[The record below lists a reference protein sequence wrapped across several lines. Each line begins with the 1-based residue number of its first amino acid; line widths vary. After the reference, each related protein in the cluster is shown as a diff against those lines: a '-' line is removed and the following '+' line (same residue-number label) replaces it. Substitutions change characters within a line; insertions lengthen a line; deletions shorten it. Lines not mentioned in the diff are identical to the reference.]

1 MIQGGIFITNFD
13 LLFSRKPML
22 LAKVDK
28 QTLEYPPHPAM
39 PGTKREITA
48 GKWGGGGGGAYSKL
62 LNFTT
67 CSKED
72 MAEGAWLWGIFQVD

>member
-1 MIQGGIFITNFD
+1 MIFCWLVQSPSSSNQIRFEGIRDGFGCGGRT
-13 LLFSRKPML
+13 R
-22 LAKVDK
+22 
-28 QTLEYPPHPAM
+28 
-39 PGTKREITA
+39 
-48 GKWGGGGGGAYSKL
+48 GGGGGAYPKL